1 VLQALVDA
9 GFDADEAGRAL
20 TLITETAYTA
30 GRAAVLVA
38 QNRVHP
44 NVPEVADA
52 LQSAALDDYPMLRQV
67 LASREA
73 EGRDP
78 GQLEFDLTVIIA
90 GLERVLERQDPV

>member
-73 EGRDP
+73 EGDP

-90 GLERVLERQDPV
+90 GLERVLVRQDPV